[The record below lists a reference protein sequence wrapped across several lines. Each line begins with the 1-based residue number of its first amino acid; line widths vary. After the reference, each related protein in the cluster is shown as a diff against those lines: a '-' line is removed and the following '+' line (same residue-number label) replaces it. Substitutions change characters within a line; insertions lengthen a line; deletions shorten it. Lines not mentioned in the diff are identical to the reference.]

1 MMDERYAKLTHA
13 PLLLARARSLPLV
26 LSLLLVACATTPS
39 GREAGS
45 AAQPPSAKTTAG
57 DIGTALSAAPEQPAE
72 RSKLYRGTGVL
83 IQGQEEGGAVKLQP
97 KPPAAPGPAVT
108 LNFEGADI
116 REVARNIL
124 GDILNESYAIDPAVG
139 GTVTIRTTSGIPRE
153 ALPATMEMLLRMNG
167 ATMTRSEEHSL
178 NSSHITIS

>member
-1 MMDERYAKLTHA
+1 MDERYVKLTHV
-13 PLLLARARSLPLV
+13 PLLLPLARSLPLV
-26 LSLLLVACATTPS
+26 LSLLLVACATTQS
-39 GREAGS
+39 GREAAS
-45 AAQPPSAKTTAG
+45 AAQPPSAKTTG
-57 DIGTALSAAPEQPAE
+57 DMGTALSAAPEQPAE

-97 KPPAAPGPAVT
+97 TPPAPPGPAVT

-139 GTVTIRTTSGIPRE
+139 GTVTIRTTSG
-153 ALPATMEMLLRMNG
+153 AD
-167 ATMTRSEEHSL
+167 
-178 NSSHITIS
+178 SSGK